1 MAVRRAVATAL
12 ADLDEGARVL
22 VACSGGPDSLAL
34 VAATAWA
41 APRAGLR
48 VQAVVVDHGLQ
59 GGSHLVAEDAR
70 QTCELL
76 GVPAEVI
83 HVEVGRSGG
92 PEAAAREARY
102 AALTAAAERHVA
114 AAVLLGH
121 TLEDQAETV
130 LLRLARGSGARSLA
144 AMSRRNG
151 LWRRPLLDVPREVVR
166 TVAAEALEP
175 LGRSAW
181 SDPHN
186 DDPTFARV
194 RVREVLP
201 DVDAAVGGGAVL
213 GLARSAD
220 LLRDDADA
228 LDGWAE
234 EAYAEHVKDDTG
246 ELSAECAELAALPA
260 AVRTRVIRL
269 MALAAG
275 APGEALGLDRVRT
288 VDALVVDWHGQ
299 GPASLPGGV
308 RAARVYGRLCLQP
321 SRPET
326 STSPTSSPRTGA
338 ASGA

>member
-1 MAVRRAVATAL
+1 MAVRRAVTTAVT
-12 ADLDEGARVL
+12 DLDAGALIL

-41 APRAGLR
+41 APRLDLR

-59 GGSHLVAEDAR
+59 DGSDVVAQEAR
-70 QTCELL
+70 ETCELL
-76 GVPAEVI
+76 GVTAEV
-83 HVEVGRSGG
+83 VRVSVGRIGG
-92 PEAAAREARY
+92 PEAAARDARY
-102 AALTAAAERHVA
+102 SALTEGAERHGA

-151 LWRRPLLDVPREVVR
+151 LWRRPLLDLPREVVR
-166 TVAAEALEP
+166 AAAAEALEP

-186 DDPTFARV
+186 DDVSYARV
-194 RVREVLP
+194 RVRGVLP

-220 LLRDDADA
+220 LLRNDADA

-234 EAYAEHVKDDTG
+234 KAYAAHVKDEAG
-246 ELSAECAELAALPA
+246 EVSAECAELGALPA

-269 MALAAG
+269 MALSAG
-275 APGEALGLDRVRT
+275 APGEALGREQVRT
-288 VDALVVDWHGQ
+288 VDALVVEWHGQ